1 MSAWKA
7 KRFWKETKA
16 AEAERGF
23 TVLLDGRSVKT
34 PAKTPLIVPT
44 MAMAEAIA
52 AEWDAQEDEVQPLT
66 MPVMRGANAALDK
79 VTHQFDEV
87 AAMLA
92 EYGAT
97 DLLCYR
103 AESPRE
109 LIDRQAQSWDP
120 LLDWA
125 AEALGARLG
134 SAQGVMFVSQDAAAL
149 EKLHDLV
156 RQMTPFEL
164 AAFHDLV
171 GISGSL
177 ILGFAAVRDHLPIE
191 QIWDL
196 SRVDETWQAEQWGV
210 DDEAAEQAAMKRKE
224 FLRAKRFYE
233 LCQADQTG

>member
-16 AEAERGF
+16 AEVEGGF
-23 TVLLDGRSVKT
+23 SVLLDGRSVKT
-34 PAKTPLIVPT
+34 PAKTPLVVPT
-44 MAMAEAIA
+44 MTMAQAIA
-52 AEWDAQEDEVQPLT
+52 AEWEAQEEEVQPLT

-79 VTHQFDEV
+79 VTLQFDEV

-103 AESPRE
+103 AESPKE
-109 LIDRQAQSWDP
+109 LIERQAQAWDP
-120 LLDWA
+120 ILDWA
-125 AEALGARLG
+125 ATELGARLT
-134 SAQGVMFVSQDAAAL
+134 SAQGVMFVSQDAVAL
-149 EKLHDLV
+149 EKLHELV

-177 ILGFAAVRDHLPIE
+177 ILGFAAIHNHLPIE

-196 SRVDETWQAEQWGV
+196 SRLDENWQIEQWGV
-210 DDEAAEQAAMKRKE
+210 DDEAAEQAAAKREE

-233 LCQADQTG
+233 LCQHS

>member
-16 AEAERGF
+16 AEVEGGF
-23 TVLLDGRSVKT
+23 SVLLDGRNVKT
-34 PAKTPLIVPT
+34 PAKTPLVVPT
-44 MAMAEAIA
+44 LAMAQAIA
-52 AEWDAQEDEVQPLT
+52 TEWDAQEGEVQPLT

-79 VTHQFDEV
+79 VSNQFDEV

-103 AESPRE
+103 ADSPQE
-109 LIDRQAQSWDP
+109 LIQRQAAAWDP
-120 LLDWA
+120 ILDWA
-125 AEALGARLG
+125 ADALGARLN
-134 SAQGVMFVSQDAAAL
+134 SAQGVMFVPQDTATL
-149 EKLHDLV
+149 QNLHDRV
-156 RQMTPFEL
+156 RRMTSFEL

-191 QIWDL
+191 AIWDL
-196 SRVDETWQAEQWGV
+196 SRLDETWQAEQWGV
-210 DDEAAEQAAMKRKE
+210 DDEAAELAASKREE

-233 LCQADQTG
+233 LCQAV

>member
-1 MSAWKA
+1 MSTWKA

-16 AEAERGF
+16 AETEGGF

-34 PAKTPLIVPT
+34 PAKTPLVVPT
-44 MAMAEAIA
+44 MAMAQAIA
-52 AEWDAQEDEVQPLT
+52 AEWEAQEGEVQPLT

-79 VTHQFDEV
+79 VSTQFDEV

-103 AESPRE
+103 AESPKE
-109 LIDRQAQSWDP
+109 LIQRQAEAWDP
-120 LLDWA
+120 ILDWA
-125 AEALGARLG
+125 AEALGARLT
-134 SAQGVMFVSQDAAAL
+134 SAQGVMFVSQDPAAL
-149 EKLHDLV
+149 ETLHKLV
-156 RQMTPFEL
+156 SEMTPFEL

-177 ILGFAAVRDHLPIE
+177 VLGFAAIHDHLPIE

-196 SRVDETWQAEQWGV
+196 SRLDENWQAEQWGV
-210 DDEAAEQAAMKRKE
+210 DDEAAEQAEAKREEFIRAM
-224 FLRAKRFYE
+224 RFYE
-233 LCQADQTG
+233 LCQHS

>member
-1 MSAWKA
+1 MSALKA

-16 AEAERGF
+16 AEVEGGF
-23 TVLLDGRSVKT
+23 SVLLDGRSVKT
-34 PAKTPLIVPT
+34 PAKTPLVVPT
-44 MAMAEAIA
+44 MTMAQAIA
-52 AEWDAQEDEVQPLT
+52 AEWEAQEEEVQPLT

-79 VTHQFDEV
+79 VTLQFDEV

-103 AESPRE
+103 AESPKE
-109 LIDRQAQSWDP
+109 LIERQAQAWDP
-120 LLDWA
+120 ILDWA
-125 AEALGARLG
+125 ATELGARLT
-134 SAQGVMFVSQDAAAL
+134 SAQGVMFVSQDAVAL
-149 EKLHDLV
+149 EKLHELV

-177 ILGFAAVRDHLPIE
+177 ILGFAAIHNHLPIE

-196 SRVDETWQAEQWGV
+196 SRLDENWQIEQWGV
-210 DDEAAEQAAMKRKE
+210 DDEAAEQAAAKREE

-233 LCQADQTG
+233 LCQHS

>member
-16 AEAERGF
+16 AEAEGGF
-23 TVLLDGRSVKT
+23 TVLLDGRGVKT

-44 MAMAEAIA
+44 MAMAQAIA
-52 AEWDAQEDEVQPLT
+52 AEWDAQEGEVQPLT

-79 VTHQFDEV
+79 VGTQFDEV

-103 AESPRE
+103 ADSPRE
-109 LIDRQAQSWDP
+109 LIDRQAQAWDP
-120 LLDWA
+120 VLDWA
-125 AEALGARLG
+125 AEALGARLT
-134 SAQGVMFVSQDAAAL
+134 SAQGVMFVAQDAAAL
-149 EKLHDLV
+149 EKLHGLV
-156 RQMTPFEL
+156 RQMTAFEL

-177 ILGFAAVRDHLPIE
+177 ILGFAAIHDHLPIE

-196 SRVDETWQAEQWGV
+196 SRLDENWQIEQWGV
-210 DDEAAEQAAMKRKE
+210 DDEAAEQAAAKREE
-224 FLRAKRFYE
+224 FLRAKRFYT
-233 LCQADQTG
+233 LCQSA